1 MLSTK
6 APMDE
11 QKCRDQMDV
20 LRIDMRSIEIQ
31 LGDRNRVDPETWER
45 MVVKKYWE
53 WRHKAMF
60 ALSCKQEE
68 FILLKNWL
76 KERRDRDIEK
86 TLADALVKMRTGD
99 LTRSDMVYCL
109 EVSPYLR
116 KIYKPEDWRCRMDN
130 HG

>member
-1 MLSTK
+1 MPGTK

-11 QKCRDQMDV
+11 QGCCDQMDV

-31 LGDRNRVDPETWER
+31 LGDRNRVDPETRER
-45 MVVKKYWE
+45 MVVEKYWE
-53 WRHKAMF
+53 WRQKAKF
-60 ALSCKQEE
+60 ALFCKQEE

-99 LTRSDMVYCL
+99 LTHLEMVHCL

-116 KIYKPEDWRCRMDN
+116 KIYD
-130 HG
+130 G